1 MHFPYIYFLNSALMK
16 LKSLTLKKAKVCAK
30 TAVSKKKKNFP
41 SAIIPV
47 WNHVFATSPIE
58 MKIII
63 KIIIYLF

>member
-1 MHFPYIYFLNSALMK
+1 MK

-30 TAVSKKKKNFP
+30 TAVLFCFKEEKNFP